1 MLSILSFWLS
11 SFTSKMCFSVSPE
24 HFYNTLLLLAF
35 SVCNNCLV
43 FLSFKHSLY
52 NLFWSFVSSPL
63 TAHSPWTSQLKS
75 LHILILLF
83 NQPHS
88 NSSSDS
94 GRNIWRPRIPKH
106 YPLKPFS
113 VIDLMKVFYDFCD
126 KYQFYILCHFT
137 NQKKWIHYTWFWR

>member
-35 SVCNNCLV
+35 SVCN
-43 FLSFKHSLY
+43 

-113 VIDLMKVFYDFCD
+113 VIDLMKVFCDFCD